1 MVLITGVQ
9 GSGKTYLAKLLV
21 NNLKK
26 NGSKTECFWISNLK
40 QLRELQSES
49 IREINIYVFD
59 GVFYE
64 LQTDQKLRDAIK
76 DLEKFLNKYEKPYV
90 ILTSPTYI
98 WHKLGMREEFQA
110 RFRDVHINLDN
121 RNKSEKRGLLKSLM
135 KRYEVSIEEAEKL
148 CKLQ

>member
-26 NGSKTECFWISNLK
+26 NGSKTEIFWISNLK

-49 IREINIYVFD
+49 IREMNIYVFD

-76 DLEKFLNKYEKPYV
+76 DLEKFLNKCEKPYV

-98 WHKLGMREEFQA
+98 WHKHAMREGFRA
-110 RFRDVHINLDN
+110 RF
-121 RNKSEKRGLLKSLM
+121 
-135 KRYEVSIEEAEKL
+135 
-148 CKLQ
+148 